1 MESFTSTF
9 ITRIIKNDR
18 IFVCLRNAVSA
29 ALLTSAFG
37 GQAALPTEGFPL
49 GRPDLPE
56 TRTIRELRPGV
67 THVHVERGAWPESG
81 PPKIALTNP
90 GGAKRD
96 RESLAPFRECFEKA
110 GYTVREYKFYGNP
123 EADPYYAIFAGE
135 FDTMEEARQ
144 AALRGPCSAFIGTPA
159 HLPSWDTGPWTLDI
173 VIVDPKVYRGKV
185 VSAWSGKALR
195 D

>member
-1 MESFTSTF
+1 M
-9 ITRIIKNDR
+9 KNAR
-18 IFVCLRNAVSA
+18 IFVYLSNAVSA
-29 ALLTSAFG
+29 ALLTSALG
-37 GQAALPTEGFPL
+37 GQAALPREGFPL
-49 GRPDLPE
+49 GRPDLIE

-110 GYTVREYKFYGNP
+110 GYTVREYKYYGNP
-123 EADPYYAIFAGE
+123 EADPYYRLFAGE

-144 AALRGPCSAFIGTPA
+144 AALRGPCPAFVGTPVY
-159 HLPSWDTGPWTLDI
+159 HWSLDTR
-173 VIVDPKVYRGKV
+173 YRDCRPQGV
-185 VSAWSGKALR
+185 PRESCFCLVWQSIA
-195 D
+195 